1 MATNSAGEGK
11 QLVSVGLPLSLAA
24 EIDRR
29 AGLLKWSRNR
39 YVVALVQRW
48 YDEGARPVDEL
59 EDLALEPRPV
69 TPADPLSRRT
79 YVGAV
84 PRQVSA
90 EYVQREPREQ
100 LAAEDVPPP
109 VSPKKKPVPPMGGK
123 SRSITSLPLGGS
135 QKNAG

>member
-29 AGLLKWSRNR
+29 AALLKWSRNR

-59 EDLALEPRPV
+59 EDLALEPRAV
-69 TPADPLSRRT
+69 NPADALTRRT

-90 EYVQREPREQ
+90 EYVQREPRE
-100 LAAEDVPPP
+100 LVAAEDVPPT
-109 VSPKKKPVPPMGGK
+109 GF
-123 SRSITSLPLGGS
+123 T
-135 QKNAG
+135 QKAGFGAG